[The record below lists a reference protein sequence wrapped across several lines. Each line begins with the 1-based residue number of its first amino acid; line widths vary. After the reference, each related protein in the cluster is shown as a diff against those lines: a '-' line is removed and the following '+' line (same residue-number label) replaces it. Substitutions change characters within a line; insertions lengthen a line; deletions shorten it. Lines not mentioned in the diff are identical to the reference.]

1 MAMPRIAR
9 PPLSS
14 MVNEQCLHSSSIR
27 DCEFFVARKIKE
39 EIQQVSIVNNRP
51 ATAGCCN
58 AATKRLS
65 NTLFSVVISDRKR
78 KEVSHGTH
86 TFLECSDDQCSVPL
100 HRNDDLH
107 LRRSSEKKGQGEAQT
122 LPKPIQECMA
132 PETAPCIFISGKAF
146 RFISG
151 KAFRPRRPA
160 QRHGRSGQSRRRRTP
175 PTPAPR
181 GSSYRSGTR

>member
-9 PPLSS
+9 PHSSS
-14 MVNEQCLHSSSIR
+14 MVNEQCLHSSSVR

-39 EIQQVSIVNNRP
+39 EIQQVNIVNNRP
-51 ATAGCCN
+51 AAAGCCN

-146 RFISG
+146 R
-151 KAFRPRRPA
+151 PRRPA